1 MKMSLIRDLQEFLAL
16 ATPVHVW
23 SRPSWRRSLRHWPD
37 TGRQQDAAEF
47 LSFLRTAAQL
57 EYFAGSWA
65 SLVAN
70 ELTDYGTV
78 CPVFLSSSLDSASDS
93 DRPCSLHKL
102 IRQWQCSERPPVFTA
117 GTQCVA
123 LQLSRFHTTDRRVLK
138 SRSPAS
144 LPNTVRL
151 PVWVAGRVQQLLFHL
166 CSALIHLGHTPN
178 SDSGHYRAVLIGSDN
193 TYWITDDDTVARA
206 CCYG

>member
-1 MKMSLIRDLQEFLAL
+1 MA
-16 ATPVHVW
+16 
-23 SRPSWRRSLRHWPD
+23 
-37 TGRQQDAAEF
+37 
-47 LSFLRTAAQL
+47 
-57 EYFAGSWA
+57 
-65 SLVAN
+65 
-70 ELTDYGTV
+70 
-78 CPVFLSSSLDSASDS
+78 VF
-93 DRPCSLHKL
+93 R
-102 IRQWQCSERPPVFTA
+102 ETPVFTA

-138 SRSPAS
+138 SRSPVS

-193 TYWITDDDTVARA
+193 LTGLPMMTLLLGRA
-206 CCYG
+206 VTADLDVILRNVYVVFLFLPVLCLHRQSL